1 VVWGFTAGLLSR
13 LFRVAGWELPW
24 DDTLVVDLPERL
36 VAASLRDLNRTGD
49 PT

>member
-1 VVWGFTAGLLSR
+1 V
-13 LFRVAGWELPW
+13 
-24 DDTLVVDLPERL
+24 VVDLPERL